1 VYPHESRYASENT
14 HCGGSKITCLS
25 IITLTIF
32 YSYGLSYE
40 EVEKGL
46 PQIDTSRTLIREVCP
61 AFLSN
66 VECRPGKYRRY
77 DGLCNNVKHPT
88 WGATNT
94 PFSRLVGPLFSDGIS
109 APKVSS
115 LNNRDLPI
123 ARVVSR
129 TMHPDEGYHEHA
141 ATVML
146 VAFGQF
152 MDHDFTLMGT
162 PAGKSWLRIF
172 LRGTFDYIES

>member
-1 VYPHESRYASENT
+1 MRRIEDNYVS
-14 HCGGSKITCLS
+14 
-25 IITLTIF
+25 ITLTIIF

-88 WGATNT
+88 WGASNT
-94 PFSRLVGPLFSDGIS
+94 PFSRLVGPLFSDGMS

-162 PAGKSWLRIF
+162 PAGKS
-172 LRGTFDYIES
+172 

>member
-1 VYPHESRYASENT
+1 MSH
-14 HCGGSKITCLS
+14 
-25 IITLTIF
+25 
-32 YSYGLSYE
+32 SYGLSYE
-40 EVEKGL
+40 EVEVGL
-46 PQIDTSRTLIREVCP
+46 PKIDTSKTLIREVCP

-88 WGATNT
+88 WGASKT
-94 PFSRLVGPLFSDGIS
+94 PFSRLVGPLYSDGMN
-109 APKVSS
+109 APKIT
-115 LNNRDLPI
+115 NNENRQLPL
-123 ARVVSR
+123 ARIVSR

-141 ATVML
+141 ATLML

-162 PAGKSWLRIF
+162 PGGKPKINILNN
-172 LRGTFDYIES
+172 D